1 MVEEAVEACPAC
13 GHRPKSGDEESYEDK
28 LLAALE
34 HPVADVRMVAVEVL
48 GQRRSQRAV
57 PALCKLLADEETD
70 FYLLRQVVKAL
81 ASIGTPAALR
91 SLGWAA
97 RRHPSR
103 LVRDEAGTALAAAT
117 AGRREGRERSGHVRR
132 RADGRGHRRDPQGQ
146 P

>member
-1 MVEEAVEACPAC
+1 MVRFCPNCWRMVKEAVEACPAC
-13 GHRPKSGDEESYEDK
+13 GHRPKLSDEESYEDK

-48 GQRRSQRAV
+48 GQRRSRRAV
-57 PALCKLLADEETD
+57 PALFKLLVDEEAD

-81 ASIGTPAALR
+81 ATIGTPDALR

-103 LVRDEAGTALAAAT
+103 LVRNEARTAIAAAT
-117 AGRREGRERSGHVRR
+117 ARERDVKKR
-132 RADGRGHRRDPQGQ
+132 PCQ
-146 P
+146 